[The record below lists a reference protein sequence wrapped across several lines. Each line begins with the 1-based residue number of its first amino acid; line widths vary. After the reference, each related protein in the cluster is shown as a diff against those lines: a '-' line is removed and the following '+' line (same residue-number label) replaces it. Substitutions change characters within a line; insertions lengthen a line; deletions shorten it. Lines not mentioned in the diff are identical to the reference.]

1 MVGMPE
7 AEDKD
12 VLERQIELERVKL
25 ERARYEALVKLMEMI
40 IELERKR
47 AETVVMLVRGINRQ

>member
-1 MVGMPE
+1 MPE

-40 IELERKR
+40 IESERKR
-47 AETVVMLVRGINRQ
+47 VETVVMLVRGINKQ

>member
-1 MVGMPE
+1 MPE

-47 AETVVMLVRGINRQ
+47 VETVVMLVRGINKQ

>member
-1 MVGMPE
+1 MPE

-25 ERARYEALVKLMEMI
+25 ERVRYEVLMKLMEMMA
-40 IELERKR
+40 EQERR
-47 AETVVMLVRGINRQ
+47 RIRGVETLSVLARGIYRQ

>member
-1 MVGMPE
+1 MPE

>member
-1 MVGMPE
+1 MPE

-25 ERARYEALVKLMEMI
+25 ERARYEVLGKLMETM
-40 IELERKR
+40 IELERR
-47 AETVVMLVRGINRQ
+47 RVEALITLVRGINKQ